1 MSVKDN
7 KEIIFKVYDEFNKG
21 NYDVIDKYFSDNF
34 MLVRHNGE
42 SLDREG
48 FKQLLIDMTTGFS
61 EIQRTIENV
70 VVDDDRAALFFMWE
84 GTDKWEFKGRTPTGN
99 RIKVREIYF
108 VCFEDGKI
116 SEYWQY
122 SDSCNL
128 AYQLGMLKEIVH

>member
-1 MSVKDN
+1 M
-7 KEIIFKVYDEFNKG
+7 KENQAIIYKVYDEFNKG
-21 NYDVIDKYFSDNF
+21 NYDVIDEYFSDDF
-34 MLVRHNGE
+34 ILVRHNGE

-48 FKQLLIDMTTGFS
+48 FKKLLIDMTTGFS
-61 EIQRTIENV
+61 DIQWKIEDV
-70 VVDDDRAALFFMWE
+70 VVADDRAALFFMWE
-84 GTDKWEFKGRTPTGN
+84 GTDKWEYQGRTPTGN

-122 SDSCNL
+122 SDSYNL

>member
-1 MSVKDN
+1 MPAKEN
-7 KEIIFKVYDEFNKG
+7 KAIIYKVYDEFNKG
-21 NYDVIDKYFSDNF
+21 NYDVIDEYFSDNF
-34 MLVRHNGE
+34 TLVRHNGE

-48 FKQLLIDMTTGFS
+48 FKQLLIDMTKGFS
-61 EIQRTIENV
+61 DIQRNIENV
-70 VVDDDRAALFFMWE
+70 VVSDDRGALFFMWE
-84 GTDKWEFKGRTPTGN
+84 GTDKWEYEGRTPTGN